1 MFTTESDA
9 HNALDNNQLQF
20 RFGRQYGMGKGKIPV
35 GLIPRK
41 TRRTKPLVK
50 EPVNMEIVMGGKT
63 IIKEGNYNSLCI
75 QWVRRFLEVR
85 CIVRPNRWEYA
96 GDLFAAYND
105 WAKTSS
111 GHGYNLVLNRQRFGR
126 ILRLVFADNK
136 WFYDNVNTPDGRK
149 RVKVGLCLK
158 EHSTMR
164 SPEDLYPSMKKERK
178 PRRRPMEPKPS
189 PHLNPDSAD
198 RASETPGATQAEND
212 RLAAELWE
220 KG

>member
-1 MFTTESDA
+1 MLRRLMYSKYKGGWYWRESDARKSQMFTTESDA

-111 GHGYNLVLNRQRFGR
+111 GHGYNLVLNRQRFGQSCGWCLR
-126 ILRLVFADNK
+126 I
-136 WFYDNVNTPDGRK
+136 TSG
-149 RVKVGLCLK
+149 
-158 EHSTMR
+158 
-164 SPEDLYPSMKKERK
+164 SM
-178 PRRRPMEPKPS
+178 
-189 PHLNPDSAD
+189 
-198 RASETPGATQAEND
+198 TT
-212 RLAAELWE
+212 
-220 KG
+220 